1 MEIVENQEN
10 VENSQNI
17 ENSQNNEENMMALIT
32 PIFGLIILPVAL
44 IIGFILHAVSI
55 QFSFSR
61 LTWLLKDSYEIIVS
75 VFMVLI
81 FYLRNPH
88 LRNYV
93 LRNILSSSSV
103 QPQQSHQIEIE
114 LQTI

>member
-17 ENSQNNEENMMALIT
+17 ENSRNNEENMMALIT
-32 PIFGLIILPVAL
+32 PIFGLIILPVCL
-44 IIGFILHAVSI
+44 IIGFTLHAASI
-55 QFSFSR
+55 QLSFSR
-61 LTWLLKDSYEIIVS
+61 LLWLLKDSYEIIVS
-75 VFMVLI
+75 VFMVLV
-81 FYLRNPH
+81 FYIRNPH
-88 LRNYV
+88 LRIYI

>member
-17 ENSQNNEENMMALIT
+17 ENSQNDEENMMPLIT
-32 PIFGLIILPVAL
+32 PIFGLIILPFCL
-44 IIGFILHAVSI
+44 IIGFTLHEVSI
-55 QFSFSR
+55 QLSFSR
-61 LTWLLKDSYEIIVS
+61 LSLLLNDSYEIIES
-75 VFMVLI
+75 VFIVLI
-81 FYLRNPH
+81 FYIRNPH
-88 LRNYV
+88 LRIYI